1 MKKITGML
9 IIVSLLLCGCVQKI
23 EDPAEAS
30 AKYPWIIATD
40 SPKDTVTG
48 LFAHKF
54 AEEVESLSNGS
65 IHMEVYENGTLGSDR
80 ELIESCM
87 GQDIPF
93 VLQNT
98 APQTNFMSRLAIFD
112 LPVAYTEIDKLRET
126 LDDPT
131 FMDMINA
138 VYQENGFRL
147 LAMGDQSF
155 RVMTTNKS
163 ITNIQDFQGQ
173 KIRTMENPYHIAFW
187 QSIGANPT
195 PMTFSEVY
203 IGLQQGTIDAQENP
217 YEVIVSGKI
226 YEQQDYIVQTN
237 HLPHLL
243 SLIVNDDFY
252 RSLNSEQQK
261 IVDTAAENARNYAR
275 KQADQRVSDRLDVR
289 NIVIG
294 EGIPKICVPIV
305 GKTKEELLSEVAV
318 LKGSAVD
325 VVEWRMD
332 WFEAVETVQ
341 AAVDMLQVL
350 REALPDLPIL
360 ATFRS
365 KKEGGEREV
374 STAYYVEL
382 NKAIIDCKAADL
394 IDVELFTGEKEV
406 KELIAYAH
414 AAGVRVIMSNH
425 DFDKT
430 PSYHEI
436 LTRLQAMQKLDA
448 DIPKIAVMPT
458 CKADV
463 LTLLQATNDMHEK
476 FADRPIITMS
486 MAGTGVL
493 SRLCGEVFGS
503 ALTFGAAKKAS
514 APGQMGVED
523 LKTVL
528 TLLHKSL

>member
-275 KQADQRVSDRLDVR
+275 KQADQRVSDRLD
-289 NIVIG
+289 IITG
-294 EGIPKICVPIV
+294 SGTKII
-305 GKTKEELLSEVAV
+305 E
-318 LKGSAVD
+318 
-325 VVEWRMD
+325 
-332 WFEAVETVQ
+332 
-341 AAVDMLQVL
+341 
-350 REALPDLPIL
+350 
-360 ATFRS
+360 
-365 KKEGGEREV
+365 
-374 STAYYVEL
+374 
-382 NKAIIDCKAADL
+382 
-394 IDVELFTGEKEV
+394 
-406 KELIAYAH
+406 
-414 AAGVRVIMSNH
+414 
-425 DFDKT
+425 
-430 PSYHEI
+430 
-436 LTRLQAMQKLDA
+436 LDA
-448 DIPKIAVMPT
+448 AMIA
-458 CKADV
+458 K
-463 LTLLQATNDMHEK
+463 LRKQAE
-476 FADRPIITMS
+476 P
-486 MAGTGVL
+486 VY
-493 SRLCGEVFGS
+493 E
-503 ALTFGAAKKAS
+503 
-514 APGQMGVED
+514 
-523 LKTVL
+523 
-528 TLLHKSL
+528 